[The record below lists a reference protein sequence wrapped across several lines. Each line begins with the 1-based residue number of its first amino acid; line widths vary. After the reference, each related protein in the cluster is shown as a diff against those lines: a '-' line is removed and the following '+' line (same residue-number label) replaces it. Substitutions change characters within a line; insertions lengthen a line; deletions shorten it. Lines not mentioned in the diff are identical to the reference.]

1 MEVIV
6 DELQKNGVNVDVTLL
21 NIHVNRILCVYKTMY
36 DEATSR
42 LKTVDQLIDVF
53 HENCFNTPARV
64 MAYLT
69 LIRCMNQFIIT
80 MEVIQDELQKN
91 NVRID
96 IETLTEHIEY
106 ILNNYKDAY
115 THALDRLTREELLL
129 DVFHEMDVNSL
140 GRAMSYLTLVYRMS
154 HKIKEDTVRQAV
166 RLVAPLIRNTGRVEG
181 SFIRELCAWGRSLT
195 FRFMGLNLW
204 DLL

>member
-1 MEVIV
+1 
-6 DELQKNGVNVDVTLL
+6 
-21 NIHVNRILCVYKTMY
+21 
-36 DEATSR
+36 
-42 LKTVDQLIDVF
+42 
-53 HENCFNTPARV
+53 
-64 MAYLT
+64 
-69 LIRCMNQFIIT
+69 
-80 MEVIQDELQKN
+80 MEVIQDEVTKN

-106 ILNNYKDAY
+106 ILNNYKDSY
-115 THALDRLTREELLL
+115 SHAVDRLTREELLL

-166 RLVAPLIRNTGRVEG
+166 RLVAPVIRNTGRVEG
-181 SFIRELCAWGRSLT
+181 GFIRELCSWGRSWV
-195 FRFMGLNLW
+195 LNLW